1 MKPLA
6 SLTDEAFGVQVG
18 RAVRELRDAPEAL
31 QRQALA
37 AFAQRVPSAAERFHI
52 AAAAI
57 RERIAAVL
65 SSDSWSTA
73 GLAHGMR
80 SMRSDTRHLLYNAGG
95 RDIDLRIS
103 PAAEAY
109 SLAGQILGPDES
121 GVIELSTQ
129 SDAVQSAHVTDLDA
143 LGEFRIHGLRPGSYR
158 MVLRLGSTEVELP
171 TVDVGERVG

>member
-1 MKPLA
+1 MNPLVN
-6 SLTDEAFGVQVG
+6 LTDEAFGAQVG

-37 AFAQRVPSAAERFHI
+37 AFAQRVPSAAERFHA

-65 SSDSWSTA
+65 STDSWGST

-80 SMRSDTRHLLYNAGG
+80 SLRGETRHLLYSAGG

-109 SLAGQILGPDES
+109 SLAGQILGPDEA
-121 GVIELSTQ
+121 GVIELSIHG
-129 SDAVQSAHVTDLDA
+129 DAVQSAHVTDLDA
-143 LGEFRIHGLRPGSYR
+143 FGEFRIHGLRRGNYR
-158 MVLRLGSTEVELP
+158 MVLRLGQTEVELP
-171 TVDVGERVG
+171 AVDVGEPVV

>member
-6 SLTDEAFGVQVG
+6 NLTDQAFGVQAG
-18 RAVRELRDAPEAL
+18 RAVRELHDAPAPL
-31 QRQALA
+31 QRQAQA
-37 AFAQRVPSAAERFHI
+37 AFVLRVPSAAERLHA

-65 SSDSWSTA
+65 STDSWGST

-80 SMRSDTRHLLYNAGG
+80 ALRGDTRHLLYNAGG

-109 SLAGQILGPDES
+109 SLAGQILGPDEA
-121 GVIELSTQ
+121 GVIELSTR
-129 SDAVQSAHVTDLDA
+129 DDLLQSAHVTDLDA
-143 LGEFRIHGLRPGSYR
+143 LGEFRIHGLHRGSYR
-158 MVLRLGSTEVELP
+158 MVLRLGHTEVELP
-171 TVDVGERVG
+171 AVDVGEPVA

>member
-6 SLTDEAFGVQVG
+6 SLTDDAFAEQVG
-18 RAVRELRDAPEAL
+18 RALRDLHDAPEAL

-37 AFAQRVPSAAERFHI
+37 AFAQRIPTPTERFQA

-57 RERIAAVL
+57 RERIVAVL
-65 SSDSWSTA
+65 GSDSWRGG

-80 SMRSDTRHLLYNAGG
+80 SLRGDTRHLLYNAGG

-109 SLAGQILGPDES
+109 CLAGQILGPDES
-121 GVIELSTQ
+121 GMVELSCDG
-129 SDAVQSAHVTDLDA
+129 DAVQSTHVTALDA
-143 LGEFRIHGLRPGSYR
+143 LGEFRIQGLRRGNYR
-158 MVLRLGSTEVELP
+158 MVLRLGSTELELP
-171 TVDVGERVG
+171 AVDVGEPVA

>member
-6 SLTDEAFGVQVG
+6 SLSDEAFGVQVG
-18 RAVRELRDAPEAL
+18 RAVRELRDVPEAL

-37 AFAQRVPSAAERFHI
+37 AFAQRVPSAAERFHL

-57 RERIAAVL
+57 RVRITAVL
-65 SSDSWSTA
+65 STDSWGST

-80 SMRSDTRHLLYNAGG
+80 SLRGDTRHLLYNAGG

-109 SLAGQILGPDES
+109 SLAGQILEIGR
-121 GVIELSTQ
+121 
-129 SDAVQSAHVTDLDA
+129 AHV
-143 LGEFRIHGLRPGSYR
+143 
-158 MVLRLGSTEVELP
+158 
-171 TVDVGERVG
+171 